1 MVMNKSRKEKSATSV
16 GFLKRMLAIVV
27 ICLVWLILLFAHGYG
42 DFLSDDLQI
51 EGSHFFDANVLLAQS
66 GLKPHAPF
74 SPMLLEA
81 GIERMLRLY
90 EDNGFPYCRIS
101 PGSFKISEKGEVSF
115 SFLVEEGPRVK
126 ITEIRLEGLRRTKK
140 EVILREMGSGI
151 FALFS
156 QSRLDDALE
165 RIERLSFIQQ
175 VEDVCLLAGD
185 NPEEGI
191 LKIDLRERR
200 NNSLEGT
207 AGYAPGAGSR
217 KGNLYGS
224 LDLVFDNIFGTGRM
238 MRWNWSKRDPY
249 SSYLWFSYREPWI
262 FGLPPTLEMK
272 LRQEDRDS
280 TYLKLSAS
288 AEILFNSAGI
298 LSWGLQGGWEKI
310 IPGTAGE
317 RYIPDSRKYTI
328 GAALTINLLDQPD
341 NPREGILYQ
350 TGVVLGRKRNYPTTS
365 FAPENELASSARLT
379 LDLDHFLPT
388 LPWQAFA
395 VGIHMRELFT
405 DEKLIPPSE
414 QFELGGPGSV
424 RGYREGEILG
434 TRVAW
439 INLEYRFILD
449 QTSRFHL
456 FVDYGHFARI
466 SGSAADNSFEN
477 ISGEKLG
484 YGMGLRIDSKAGL
497 LGVDYGLGQADD
509 FNQGKI
515 HFRLINRF

>member
-1 MVMNKSRKEKSATSV
+1 MSKFQREKSTTSE
-16 GFLKRMLAIVV
+16 GLLKRIQTIAIISLAW
-27 ICLVWLILLFAHGYG
+27 LVLLSAPGYG

-51 EGSHFFDANVLLAQS
+51 EGNRFFDAKVLLAQS
-66 GLKPHAPF
+66 GLKPNSPF
-74 SPMLLEA
+74 NLMLLEA

-101 PGSFKISEKGEVSF
+101 PGSFKVSEGGEVSF
-115 SFLVEEGPRVK
+115 SFSVEEGPRVRV
-126 ITEIRLEGLRRTKK
+126 TEIRLEGLIRTKRD
-140 EVILREMGSGI
+140 VIVREMGSGI
-151 FALFS
+151 IGLFS
-156 QSRLDDALE
+156 QSRLEAALE
-165 RIERLSFIQQ
+165 KVGRLSFIQQ
-175 VEDVCLLAGD
+175 VEDIQLLAGD

-191 LKIDLRERR
+191 LEISLRERR

-207 AGYAPGAGSR
+207 AGYAPGVGSR
-217 KGNLYGS
+217 KGNLFGS
-224 LDLVFDNIFGTGRM
+224 LDLVFDNIFGTGRK

-249 SSYLWFSYREPWI
+249 SSHLWFSYREPWI
-262 FGLPPTLEMK
+262 FGLPPTLEIRLK
-272 LRQEDRDS
+272 QEDRDS

-288 AEILFNSAGI
+288 AEILFNSAEM
-298 LSWGLQGGWEKI
+298 LSWGLEGGWEKV
-310 IPGTAGE
+310 IPGPAGE
-317 RYIPDSRKYTI
+317 KQIPDSRKYTI
-328 GAALTINLLDQPD
+328 GAVLILDLLDQPD
-341 NPREGILYQ
+341 NPQQGILYK
-350 TGVVLGRKRNYPTTS
+350 TSVVLGRKRNYTAAS

-388 LPWQAFA
+388 LRSQTCA

-414 QFELGGPGSV
+414 QFELGGPESV
-424 RGYREGEILG
+424 RGFREGEILG

-439 INLEYRFILD
+439 VNLEYRFILD

-466 SGSAADNSFEN
+466 SGSAVGNSIEN

-484 YGMGLRIDSKAGL
+484 YGMGLRVGSKAGL
-497 LGVDYGLGQADD
+497 LGVDYGLGQGDS